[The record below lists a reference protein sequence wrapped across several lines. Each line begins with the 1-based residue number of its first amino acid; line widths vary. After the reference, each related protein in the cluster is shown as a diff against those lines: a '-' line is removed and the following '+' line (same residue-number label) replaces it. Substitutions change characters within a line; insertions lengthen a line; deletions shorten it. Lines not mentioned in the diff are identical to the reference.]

1 MIIYADILFLIN
13 FLSCYVMI
21 SIMCRYKQRKLS
33 SLRKISGSLCGA
45 IASLVIFLAD
55 LEHYI
60 VTAIFLLASVTIMLM
75 CFGKKALLFNCII
88 FLMLFMLCGSA
99 ITLFVALAG
108 GSTEVLIKNNILYF
122 DIDEKIFVCCFV
134 SAYPLV
140 CIFFKLIEQRSEKKL
155 HSLTLINGGKTI
167 SINALFDSGNL
178 LKEPISGADVI
189 ILEDEYAKKIVT
201 ENQEFI
207 DIPYST
213 ITGIDNMQAFLCDMV
228 IIDDKHILRHRYI
241 GIAKGCLCNTD
252 EYCALIGNM
261 GGF

>member
-21 SIMCRYKQRKLS
+21 SIMCYFKQRKLS
-33 SLRKISGSLCGA
+33 ALRKILGALCGSV
-45 IASLVIFLAD
+45 ASLVIFLAD

-60 VTAIFLLASVTIMLM
+60 VTVIFLAASIGIVLI

-99 ITLFVALAG
+99 VTLFVAIAG
-108 GSTEVLIKNNILYF
+108 GSTQVLIKNNIVYF
-122 DIDEKIFVCCFV
+122 DINAEIFVCCFIA
-134 SAYPLV
+134 AYPLV
-140 CIFFKLIEQRSEKKL
+140 CILFKLIERRSEKKL
-155 HSLTLINGGKTI
+155 HSLTIINGGKSI
-167 SINALFDSGNL
+167 CINALFDSGNL

-189 ILEDEYAKKIVT
+189 ILEEKYAQKIVL

-207 DIPYST
+207 NIPYST
-213 ITGIDNMQAFLCDMV
+213 ITGSDYMQAFVCDAV
-228 IIDDKHILRHRYI
+228 ILDDKLILKHQYI
-241 GIAKGCLCNTD
+241 GIAKGSLCNTD

-261 GGF
+261 GGL